1 MRRSNEN
8 SLFHLSSKQNAAGL
22 LNIGFYVRINV
33 VEMLQKQFQDAATN
47 LQTVQRDYSK
57 VHADRRTLD
66 SQLTRTDR

>member
-22 LNIGFYVRINV
+22 LNIGYYVRINV
-33 VEMLQKQFQDAATN
+33 VEMLHKQFQDAAIN

-57 VHADRRTLD
+57 ALADRRTLD
-66 SQLTRTDR
+66 SQLMRTYK